1 MNRRNH
7 CWGLISNK
15 IPATGADTI
24 ARYLFHFCIQRTCKF
39 VHVQL
44 HVCACVSISG
54 TARHANLLLCHP
66 FPLLFPPLTSVFR
79 LANCPTARPF
89 CCGRLA
95 SVAPFPFHFL
105 SWAHCGT
112 FMPHTTP
119 RGTPTAHHS
128 ALCSWLHILISR
140 RLRWA
145 CCGLVFNI
153 CRHAAH
159 TPHTRVPH
167 IPPTHTRTHVRC
179 LAGTYEPE
187 AYYKGHFR
195 YLARVVRPFACVV
208 SL

>member
-1 MNRRNH
+1 MLGPYLKQNTCNWSRHN
-7 CWGLISNK
+7 CTLLISLLHTAN
-15 IPATGADTI
+15 
-24 ARYLFHFCIQRTCKF
+24 
-39 VHVQL
+39 VQ
-44 HVCACVSISG
+44 VCARTTACVCVCEYFWHCE
-54 TARHANLLLCHP
+54 TRKP
-66 FPLLFPPLTSVFR
+66 FVVPPLPLLFPLLTSVFR

-105 SWAHCGT
+105 SWAQCGT

-167 IPPTHTRTHVRC
+167 IPPTHTHTHVRC

>member
-1 MNRRNH
+1 MHVTYFTFAYSER
-7 CWGLISNK
+7 
-15 IPATGADTI
+15 ATLCTYECMCVRVFLALRDTQT
-24 ARYLFHFCIQRTCKF
+24 FC
-39 VHVQL
+39 
-44 HVCACVSISG
+44 CASS
-54 TARHANLLLCHP
+54 
-66 FPLLFPPLTSVFR
+66 PLLSTPLTSVFR

-105 SWAHCGT
+105 AFRAHCGT

-119 RGTPTAHHS
+119 RGTPTPTAHRS

-159 TPHTRVPH
+159 TPHTH
-167 IPPTHTRTHVRC
+167 THATHTTHTHTHTHTRALSGR
-179 LAGTYEPE
+179 LI
-187 AYYKGHFR
+187 
-195 YLARVVRPFACVV
+195 
-208 SL
+208 